1 MNFFKNFFAS
11 LRLHE
16 AIRKADKAH
25 LLYGNRYYVLPV
37 AGKKNKLIVIDRANF
52 RKLKFKHYINQ
63 NSFVNDLERECFYHT
78 PYRNGTGG
86 LSAEAVA
93 LKKKQYFS
101 WLEAIAKSKK
111 NGQVRK
117 H

>member
-1 MNFFKNFFAS
+1 
-11 LRLHE
+11 
-16 AIRKADKAH
+16 
-25 LLYGNRYYVLPV
+25 
-37 AGKKNKLIVIDRANF
+37 
-52 RKLKFKHYINQ
+52 
-63 NSFVNDLERECFYHT
+63 
-78 PYRNGTGG
+78 